1 MNILAIDTSSKYFY
15 LAIAEDDK
23 IKVNICPPSGREL
36 SRMIIPLIERALK
49 KARLSLKDIDCFA
62 CGLGPGSFTGLRV
75 GLAVIKGFAFSLNK
89 PVVGII
95 SLDCLAGSQSDFPGY
110 VCPIV
115 DARRS
120 LVYSAIY
127 RAKNGILKREG
138 RYLLV
143 PLKELFAKLKGRA
156 NIIFLGDGLS
166 LYRDDI
172 KKEFGLRA
180 HFADEGFW
188 YPRPENLLKLAREKI
203 RNREIADLDKLVP
216 FYMYPKECQ
225 IKEKVKSE
233 KGEVRG

>member
-1 MNILAIDTSSKYFY
+1 MDLSKADMNILAIDTSSKYFY

-23 IKVNICPPSGREL
+23 IKVSIRRPSGREL
-36 SRMIIPLIERALK
+36 SRMIIPLIEKALK
-49 KARLSLKDIDCFA
+49 KANLSLGGIDYFA

-89 PVVGII
+89 PVLGII
-95 SLDCLAGSQSDFPGY
+95 SLDCLAGSQSDFSGY
-110 VCPIV
+110 VCPVV

-127 RAKNGILKREG
+127 RAKNGALKRKS

-143 PLKELFAKLKGRA
+143 SPNELLAKF
-156 NIIFLGDGLS
+156 NNQDEVVFLGDGLS

-172 KKEFGLRA
+172 KKKLGPRA
-180 HFADEGFW
+180 HFADDNFW
-188 YPRPENLLKLAREKI
+188 YPDPNNLLRLAREKI
-203 RNREIADLDKLVP
+203 KSKETADLDKLVP

-225 IKEKVKSE
+225 INKSL
-233 KGEVRG
+233 

>member
-23 IKVNICPPSGREL
+23 IKVNICRPSGRGL

-49 KARLSLKDIDCFA
+49 KAGLSLKDIDCFA

-89 PVVGII
+89 PVVGIV
-95 SLDCLAGSQSDFPGY
+95 SLDCLAGSQFNFPGY
-110 VCPIV
+110 VCPVV

-127 RAKNGILKREG
+127 RAKDGVLKRKG

-156 NIIFLGDGLS
+156 DVIFLGDGLS

-172 KKEFGLRA
+172 KNEFGLRA
-180 HFADEGFW
+180 NFADENFW
-188 YPRPENLLKLAREKI
+188 YPRTENLLRLVKEKI
-203 RNREIADLDKLVP
+203 KNKDFADLDKLVP

-233 KGEVRG
+233 KLGVR

>member
-23 IKVNICPPSGREL
+23 IKVNIRRPSGRGL
-36 SRMIIPLIERALK
+36 SRMIIPLIEQALK
-49 KARLSLKDIDCFA
+49 KANLSLGDIDYFA

-89 PVVGII
+89 PVVGIV
-95 SLDCLAGSQSDFPGY
+95 SLDCLAGSQSNFSGY
-110 VCPIV
+110 VCPVV

-127 RAKNGILKREG
+127 RLKDGVLKRKG

-156 NIIFLGDGLS
+156 KIIFLGDGLS
-166 LYRDDI
+166 LYRDEI

-180 HFADEGFW
+180 HFADENFW
-188 YPRPENLLKLAREKI
+188 YPRTENLLRLVKEKI
-203 RNREIADLDKLVP
+203 KNKDFADLDKLVP

-225 IKEKVKSE
+225 IIKSS
-233 KGEVRG
+233 

>member
-23 IKVNICPPSGREL
+23 IRVSICRPSGREL
-36 SRMIIPLIERALK
+36 SRMIIPLIEKALK
-49 KARLSLKDIDCFA
+49 KAGLSLEDIDYFA

-89 PVVGII
+89 PVAGIV
-95 SLDCLAGSQSDFPGY
+95 SLDVIAGSQSNFSGY
-110 VCPIV
+110 VCPVV

-143 PLKELFAKLKGRA
+143 PLKELLAKLKGRDKV
-156 NIIFLGDGLS
+156 IFLGDGLS
-166 LYRDDI
+166 LYRGDI
-172 KKEFGLRA
+172 EKELGLRA
-180 HFADEGFW
+180 HFVDEGFW
-188 YPRPENLLKLAREKI
+188 YPKPENLLRLAREKI
-203 RNREIADLDKLVP
+203 KNREIADLDKLVP

-225 IKEKVKSE
+225 IK
-233 KGEVRG
+233 

>member
-23 IKVNICPPSGREL
+23 IKVSIRRPSGRKL
-36 SRMIIPLIERALK
+36 SRMIIPLIEKALK
-49 KARLSLKDIDCFA
+49 KANLSLRDINYFA

-95 SLDCLAGSQSDFPGY
+95 SLDCLAGSQSDFSGY
-110 VCPIV
+110 VCPVV

-127 RAKNGILKREG
+127 RAKNGALKRKS

-143 PLKELFAKLKGRA
+143 SPNELLAKF
-156 NIIFLGDGLS
+156 NNQDEVVFLGDGLS
-166 LYRDDI
+166 LYQDDI
-172 KKEFGLRA
+172 KKKLGLRA
-180 HFADEGFW
+180 HFADDNFW
-188 YPRPENLLKLAREKI
+188 YPDPRNLLRLAREKI
-203 RNREIADLDKLVP
+203 KSKETADLDKLVP

-225 IKEKVKSE
+225 INKSL
-233 KGEVRG
+233 

>member
-1 MNILAIDTSSKYFY
+1 
-15 LAIAEDDK
+15 
-23 IKVNICPPSGREL
+23 
-36 SRMIIPLIERALK
+36 MIIPLIEKALK
-49 KARLSLKDIDCFA
+49 KAKLSLRDINYFA

-95 SLDCLAGSQSDFPGY
+95 SLDCLAGSQSDFSGY
-110 VCPIV
+110 VCPVV

-127 RAKNGILKREG
+127 RAKNGALKRKS

-143 PLKELFAKLKGRA
+143 SPNELLAKF
-156 NIIFLGDGLS
+156 NNQDEVVFLGDGLS

-172 KKEFGLRA
+172 KKKLGLRA
-180 HFADEGFW
+180 HFADDNFW
-188 YPRPENLLKLAREKI
+188 YPDPRNLLRLAREKI
-203 RNREIADLDKLVP
+203 KSKETADLDKLVP

-225 IKEKVKSE
+225 INKSL
-233 KGEVRG
+233 